1 MGKCEYCG
9 QPAGI
14 FKKLHKECKEE
25 QEELKKEDPDPGFD
39 EFIKNVALF
48 NLRKTAQKLSQ
59 KSSKKSSCGTANI
72 GLDDELARIE
82 DYEEI
87 HIDEHTK
94 NKIKVLKEITDS
106 IESKQLSIIDT
117 NPKKIFK
124 IDYKSELNSQQF
136 AAVTALDFPLLV
148 IAGAGSGKTRVVTY
162 KVSYLIENGLS
173 PSEILLLTFTRKA
186 ANEMLARVQK
196 LLGGKLLS
204 GVLGGTFHGFSNNML
219 RKHSRLIGIPNN
231 FTIID
236 TEDAKDIIGL
246 LRTELNLSSKKES
259 GCPFPQ
265 KKMIHSIISKAR
277 NLELTIGGVIHEF
290 FDVVEGYVKDIEL
303 INRAFSAYKKAS
315 NLLDYDDLMEVLRDK
330 LKENEIFRKKLQDE
344 IKYILVDEYQ
354 DVDNIQ
360 REIVEYLAGEGGK
373 LTVVGDDSQSIYAF
387 RGANFENILRFPQFY
402 PNCKVV
408 KIEENYRSRQGILGF
423 TNEIVANAK
432 IGFQKKLYSTKYT
445 GGKPVVKRF
454 FDGTHEAKYIVSK
467 LLEIRRYNNC
477 EYSDFAVLT
486 RTSRNSSFVQAE
498 LTKRG
503 IPFIVVGGIKF
514 SERRHVRDIVAFLK
528 ITINPL
534 DAVAWHRI
542 LDLIEGVGKVRAT
555 EIVNVI
561 HSNSGTINFEKF
573 SNAKYYNELC
583 KLEQQFGEVIG
594 KDLLPAQI
602 IAELIIFY
610 KPLLE
615 HLKDDYEMRLK
626 DLEVFSVIASKY
638 DDMEKFLADFTLEPP
653 SNRFQNETT
662 PSMDNDEKP
671 LVVSTIHSAKGLEWH
686 TVFIPF
692 ALDGVI
698 PSARSLETI
707 QQLEEERR
715 IFYVAASRAKE
726 NLFITMPSLHSSWD
740 AVFNKP
746 SRFLAEADNGS
757 YLIEK

>member
-1 MGKCEYCG
+1 MGKCEFCG
-9 QPAGI
+9 KPAGI

-25 QEELKKEDPDPGFD
+25 QELLKEEYHDPGID
-39 EFIKNVALF
+39 EFRKSVALF
-48 NLRKTAQKLSQ
+48 NLRKASQKLSQ

-72 GLDDELARIE
+72 DLDGEFAMIE

-94 NKIKVLKEITDS
+94 NKIKVLKETTDS
-106 IESKQLSIIDT
+106 IESKLLSITDT

-124 IDYKSELNSQQF
+124 IDYESELNSQQF
-136 AAVTALDFPLLV
+136 AAVTALGFPLLV
-148 IAGAGSGKTRVVTY
+148 IAGAGSGKTRVITY

-196 LLGGKLLS
+196 LLGGKSLS
-204 GVLGGTFHGFSNNML
+204 GVLGGTFHGFSNHML
-219 RKHSRLIGIPNN
+219 RRHSRLIGIPNN

-236 TEDAKDIIGL
+236 AEDAKDIIGL

-259 GCPFPQ
+259 GCSFPQ
-265 KKMIHSIISKAR
+265 KGMLHTIISKAI
-277 NLELTIGGVIHEF
+277 NLELTIGEVIHEF
-290 FDVVEGYVKDIEL
+290 FDVLEKFTKDIEL
-303 INRAFSAYKKAS
+303 INQAFSEYKKAS
-315 NLLDYDDLMEVLRDK
+315 NILDYDDLMDVLRDK

-354 DVDNIQ
+354 DINNIQ
-360 REIVEYLAGEGGK
+360 REIVEYIAGEEGK

-387 RGANFENILRFPQFY
+387 RGANFENILRFPQFF

-408 KIEENYRSRQGILGF
+408 KIEENYRSRQGILDF

-432 IGFQKKLYSTKYT
+432 IGFQKRLYSAKYT

-454 FDGTHEAKYIVSK
+454 SNGTHEAEYIVNK
-467 LLEIRRYNNC
+467 LLEIRRYNC

-486 RTSRNSSFVQAE
+486 RASRNSNFVQVE

-503 IPFIVVGGIKF
+503 IPFIVVGGIRF
-514 SERRHVRDIVAFLK
+514 SERRHIRDIVAFLK
-528 ITINPL
+528 ITINSL

-542 LDLIEGVGKVRAT
+542 LNLIEGIGKVRAK

-602 IAELIIFY
+602 IDELIIFY

-615 HLKDDYEMRLK
+615 HLEDDYEMRLK
-626 DLEVFSVIASKY
+626 DLEVFSVVASKY
-638 DDMEKFLADFTLEPP
+638 DDMERFLADFTLEPP

-662 PSMDNDEKP
+662 PSMDNDEEP

-698 PSARSLETI
+698 PSDRALETI
-707 QQLEEERR
+707 QGLEEERR
-715 IFYVAASRAKE
+715 IFYVAATRAKE
-726 NLFITMPSLHSSWD
+726 NLFITMPTLHSSWN
-740 AVFNKP
+740 AVFTKP
-746 SRFLAEADNGS
+746 SRFIAELDSSS
-757 YLIEK
+757 YVIEK